1 MSAEEMATLTATTKR
16 YPAAAGGK
24 VGAAVANL
32 AAVLVVPLM
41 PINPD
46 LLPVVDLEAPREAKV
61 TYAFAGVDGVLPD
74 IREGDFLTV
83 GGVEYI
89 TRSVAEWPRPAGGS
103 YLEIIVEEEKV
114 TA

>member
-1 MSAEEMATLTATTKR
+1 MTAQEMATLTATTKR

-24 VGAAVANL
+24 VGAAAANL
-32 AAVLVVPLM
+32 AALAVIPLM

-61 TYAFAGVDGVLPD
+61 TYAFADSDGVLPD
-74 IREGDFLTV
+74 VIEGDLVTV
-83 GGVEYI
+83 SGTEYI

-103 YLEIIVEEEKV
+103 FLEIILEEEKI